1 MKNIIHFTL
10 FAFLLLATIPLSGIC
25 QNSKTSAFIKKE
37 AEYSEY
43 VHFTLK
49 VFPARYDS
57 RFNIE
62 ISQID
67 KNGKEGTLSASVI
80 NITTVLYT
88 KGYESE
94 SGKVYESN
102 YTAIKENDIWNDDY
116 MIIRDCSEST
126 FLEGAVKLRKS
137 GDYIFRIY
145 NQDEKFFEEKV
156 SL

>member
-1 MKNIIHFTL
+1 MRKLFQYTL
-10 FAFLLLATIPLSGIC
+10 FAFLLFAVIPLSGLC
-25 QNSKTSAFIKKE
+25 QQSKTTAFVKKE

-49 VFPARYDS
+49 VFPAKHDS

-102 YTAIKENDIWNDDY
+102 YTAIKENDTWSDDY

-126 FLEGAVKLRKS
+126 FLEGAVKLRKD
-137 GDYIFRIY
+137 GNYIFRIY
-145 NQDEKFFEEKV
+145 NQDDKFFEEKV
-156 SL
+156 SI

>member
-1 MKNIIHFTL
+1 MKNIFIYTL
-10 FAFLLLATIPLSGIC
+10 FAFLLFTAIPLSGIC
-25 QNSKTSAFIKKE
+25 QHSKTSAFIKKE

-49 VFPARYDS
+49 IFPARQDNRY
-57 RFNIE
+57 NIE

-67 KNGKEGTLSASVI
+67 KSGKEGMLSASVI
-80 NITTVLYT
+80 NIVTVQYK

-102 YTAIKENDIWNDDY
+102 YTAIKENDTWSDDY

-126 FLEGAVKLRKS
+126 YLEGAFKLRKN
-137 GDYIFRIY
+137 GNYVFRIY